1 MDIMDFLTLFG
12 LFDIPTAI
20 VAIVFLFIGWNLPQ
34 PMWAQ
39 YVSAKVK
46 ELWGKLKAK
55 IVGLFT
61 RS

>member
-1 MDIMDFLTLFG
+1 MDIMNFLTLFG

-20 VAIVFLFIGWNLPQ
+20 VAVIMLFVGWNPPQ
-34 PMWAQ
+34 PVWAQ
-39 YVSAKVK
+39 VVSAKVK

>member
-1 MDIMDFLTLFG
+1 MGIMDFLTLFG

-20 VAIVFLFIGWNLPQ
+20 VAIVMLFVGWNLPQ

>member
-1 MDIMDFLTLFG
+1 MGIMDFLTLFG
-12 LFDIPTAI
+12 LFDLPTAI
-20 VAIVFLFIGWNLPQ
+20 VAVVMLFVGWNLPQ
-34 PMWAQ
+34 PAWAMV
-39 YVSAKVK
+39 VSAKVK

>member
-1 MDIMDFLTLFG
+1 MDIMNFLTLFG

-20 VAIVFLFIGWNLPQ
+20 VAVIMLFVGWNLPQ
-34 PMWAQ
+34 PVWAQ
-39 YVSAKVK
+39 VVSAKVK

>member
-1 MDIMDFLTLFG
+1 MEFMEFLTLFG
-12 LFDIPTAI
+12 LLDLPTAI
-20 VAIVFLFIGWNLPQ
+20 VAVIMLFVGWNLPQ

-61 RS
+61 RD